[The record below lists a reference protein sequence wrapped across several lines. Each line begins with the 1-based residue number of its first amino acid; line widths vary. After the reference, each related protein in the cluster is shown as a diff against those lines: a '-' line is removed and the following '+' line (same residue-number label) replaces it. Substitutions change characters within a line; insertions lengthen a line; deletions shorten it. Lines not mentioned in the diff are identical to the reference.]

1 MNYRQEKGR
10 IVAENHLEVS
20 DILLGE
26 KKRKHTDTALTAALL
41 LQPDGRMVFDIPVSG
56 NAADPNFSNRT
67 SIVKKLRSL
76 QVKAAVSPFL
86 LVDDILKATKL
97 PAAERRQLSQ
107 LSFPAG
113 KSDFSQSGKDKLAA
127 LAHLLRERPW
137 LTLKIQGF
145 ADAKN
150 DRAAMVAEL
159 KKNALYKQ
167 VVEEIRM
174 SEEISKA
181 YGREEIPAP
190 EPLGPGGKPKDMI
203 RKKTEAI
210 TVGDAELLELAHKR
224 SMAVQRYL
232 VDELGVKSLRL
243 IVSERQSIIRETVGR
258 PGNRVDFIVGSSL
271 ETDWKR

>member
-1 MNYRQEKGR
+1 MNYRQENGR
-10 IVAENHLEVS
+10 VVAENHLEVS

-26 KKRKHTDTALTAALL
+26 EKQKHTNTALTAALM

-67 SIVKKLRSL
+67 TIVKKLRSL
-76 QVKAAVSPFL
+76 QVKASLSPFL
-86 LVDDILKATKL
+86 LVDDILKATKMT
-97 PAAERRQLSQ
+97 AAERRQLGQ

-127 LAHLLRERPW
+127 FALLLRERPW
-137 LTLKIQGF
+137 LTLKIHGF

-159 KKNALYKQ
+159 KTNALYKQ
-167 VVEEIRM
+167 VVEEIRK

-190 EPLGPGGKPKDMI
+190 EPQGPGGKPKDMI

-210 TVGDAELLELAHKR
+210 TVDDAGLLELALTR
-224 SMAVQRYL
+224 SMTVQGYL
-232 VDELGVKSLRL
+232 VDELGVEKSR
-243 IVSERQSIIRETVGR
+243 ISVNERQTIIKETVGR
-258 PGNRVDFIVGSSL
+258 PGNRVDFVVGSSL
-271 ETDWKR
+271 ETDGKR

>member
-1 MNYRQEKGR
+1 
-10 IVAENHLEVS
+10 
-20 DILLGE
+20 
-26 KKRKHTDTALTAALL
+26 
-41 LQPDGRMVFDIPVSG
+41 MVFDIPVSG

-97 PAAERRQLSQ
+97 PAAERQQLSQ
-107 LSFPAG
+107 LTFPAG

-145 ADAKN
+145 VDAKN
-150 DRAAMVAEL
+150 DRAAMIAEL
-159 KKNALYKQ
+159 EKDALYKQ
-167 VVEEIRM
+167 VVEEIRK

-190 EPLGPGGKPKDMI
+190 EPLGPGERPKDMI

-210 TVGDAELLELAHKR
+210 SVDDAELLELAHKR
-224 SMAVQRYL
+224 SMAVQQYL
-232 VDELGVKSLRL
+232 VDELGVESRHLSVGVL
-243 IVSERQSIIRETVGR
+243 ESTISETVGR
-258 PGNRVDFIVGSSL
+258 PGNRVDFVVGSSL
-271 ETDWKR
+271 ETDGKR